1 VWSTRRR
8 PTWRSPL
15 APRVQGRHAARLAA
29 EQDPRGAAERPCRL
43 CHGSKNA
50 SHLITGKDGNGAVS
64 GRISAGFRSSGFGFG
79 LEFLPTV
86 FGFGSMKLI
95 GFGFG
100 SGFSPVDIQW
110 ITEISHYEL
119 KFMFY
124 YILIIL
130 LLIYYFKLSH
140 EIIYYFVASYLYM

>member
-1 VWSTRRR
+1 V
-8 PTWRSPL
+8 
-15 APRVQGRHAARLAA
+15 
-29 EQDPRGAAERPCRL
+29 
-43 CHGSKNA
+43 
-50 SHLITGKDGNGAVS
+50 
-64 GRISAGFRSSGFGFG
+64 GFGSSGFGFG
-79 LEFLPTV
+79 LDFSPTV
-86 FGFGSMKLI
+86 FRFGAPKLI

-100 SGFSPVDIQW
+100 SGFSSMDIQW

-130 LLIYYFKLSH
+130 FLLIYYFKLSH

>member
-1 VWSTRRR
+1 VGFDQSRWLIDGWLRVVGGRR
-8 PTWRSPL
+8 
-15 APRVQGRHAARLAA
+15 
-29 EQDPRGAAERPCRL
+29 C
-43 CHGSKNA
+43 
-50 SHLITGKDGNGAVS
+50 KDGNGAVS
-64 GRISAGFRSSGFGFG
+64 GRICAGFGSSGFGFG
-79 LEFLPTV
+79 LDFSPTV
-86 FGFGSMKLI
+86 FGFGTPKLI

-130 LLIYYFKLSH
+130 L
-140 EIIYYFVASYLYM
+140 YLYTILS

>member
-1 VWSTRRR
+1 MKKRTGTRASDRARTSTAC
-8 PTWRSPL
+8 TSPPK
-15 APRVQGRHAARLAA
+15 AFAA
-29 EQDPRGAAERPCRL
+29 C
-43 CHGSKNA
+43 
-50 SHLITGKDGNGAVS
+50 KDGNGAVS
-64 GRISAGFRSSGFGFG
+64 GRISAGFGSSVFGFG
-79 LEFLPTV
+79 LDFWPTV
-86 FGFGSMKLI
+86 FRFRAPKLI

-110 ITEISHYEL
+110 LTEISHYEL